1 MNSDR
6 KTSLMVGILLIAGI
20 LFGILNSVPALE
32 RPDYLTK
39 LPTIETQVLIAVF
52 FQSAMAVVYVSI
64 AVLLFPIIKQFNERY
79 AIGYFGFRIIGA
91 AFLFI
96 GIISLLLLLLLSQ
109 NFVAAG
115 QTNLPYFQDTGEL
128 LRAGRD
134 FMNHIGMILPWSL
147 GGLILYYCMLRMKLV
162 PKWLA
167 LWGLI
172 GSSLTTLSTL
182 LLMIDVIRIVTP
194 TYFIM
199 NAPNALFEL
208 TLAVFLLAKGFNPIA
223 AASK

>member
-1 MNSDR
+1 MNSNR
-6 KTSLMVGILLIAGI
+6 KASLMLGILLIAGI

-39 LPTIETQVLIAVF
+39 LPALKTQVLIAVF
-52 FQSAMAVVYVSI
+52 FQSAMAVVYVGI
-64 AVLLFPIIKQFNERY
+64 AVLLFPIIKQYNERY

-115 QTNLPYFQDTGEL
+115 QTNLSYFQNTGEL

-147 GGLILYYCMLRMKLV
+147 GGLILYYCMLRMKLA

-167 LWGLI
+167 LWGFI
-172 GSSLTTLSTL
+172 GSSLTILSTL
-182 LLMIDVIRIVTP
+182 LLMIDVIKIVTP

-208 TLAVFLLAKGFNPIA
+208 TLAIFLLAKGFNPIA
-223 AASK
+223 TAS

>member
-6 KTSLMVGILLIAGI
+6 KASVMLGILLIAGI

-39 LPTIETQVLIAVF
+39 LPAIKTQVLIAVF
-52 FQSAMAVVYVSI
+52 FQSAMAIVYVGI
-64 AVLLFPIIKQFNERY
+64 AVLLFPIIKRYNERY

-96 GIISLLLLLLLSQ
+96 GIVSLLLLLLLSQ
-109 NFVAAG
+109 NFAAAG
-115 QTNLPYFQDTGEL
+115 QINFPYFQETGEL
-128 LRAGRD
+128 LRAARD
-134 FMNHIGMILPWSL
+134 IMNHIGMILPWSL

-167 LWGLI
+167 LWGFI
-172 GSSLTTLSTL
+172 GSSLTILSTL
-182 LLMIDVIRIVTP
+182 LLMIDVIKIVTP

-208 TLAVFLLAKGFNPIA
+208 TLAIFLLAKGFNPID
-223 AASK
+223 AAS